1 MVKFYPHFDM
11 HHVFVAQ
18 KLRKLHIFSWNL
30 KMSIN
35 KRYDFW
41 GHRYARSLNH
51 EIEMNEVHT
60 ATDSFTLVKY
70 SLQ

>member
-1 MVKFYPHFDM
+1 M
-11 HHVFVAQ
+11 HYISVPYN
-18 KLRKLHIFSWNL
+18 LRKLQIFSWNL

-51 EIEMNEVHT
+51 EIGMNEVHT
-60 ATDSFTLVKY
+60 ATDSLP
-70 SLQ
+70 